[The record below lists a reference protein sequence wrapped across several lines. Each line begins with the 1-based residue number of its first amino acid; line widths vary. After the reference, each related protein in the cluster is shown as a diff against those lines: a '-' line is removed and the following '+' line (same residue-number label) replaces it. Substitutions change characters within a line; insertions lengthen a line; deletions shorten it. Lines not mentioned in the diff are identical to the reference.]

1 MPQRPGSAASPFPI
15 LSAANDTGSKTSKID
30 VPPQGFQDKGYQSV
44 LWLAHD
50 DNDDD
55 LIFSLYFRSEG
66 DPTWRLLKD
75 KLAQRYYSWDTTT
88 MPDGPYYLKIVASD
102 LPSNPPS
109 FALSSERPSDR
120 FEIENASPRIE
131 NLRAESKPGGA
142 QVTFDGISSS
152 VSIDHA
158 RYSVDAGDWQVV
170 FPVGLLSDAPKESY
184 SFLLSGLPPGE
195 HTVAVQI
202 ADRFD
207 NSAAAKMNFT
217 VSASAPK

>member
-1 MPQRPGSAASPFPI
+1 
-15 LSAANDTGSKTSKID
+15 
-30 VPPQGFQDKGYQSV
+30 
-44 LWLAHD
+44 
-50 DNDDD
+50 
-55 LIFSLYFRSEG
+55 
-66 DPTWRLLKD
+66 
-75 KLAQRYYSWDTTT
+75 

-170 FPVGLLSDAPKESY
+170 FPRRTALRCAQGKLFIFTLRPAA
-184 SFLLSGLPPGE
+184 GE